1 MKASKT
7 ALLAFPVLVLFS
19 INAAAQYTGPGAQA
33 PIQSVAAALSA
44 KDDSPV
50 DISGH
55 IVKQLT
61 TEKYIFSDGKDQIR
75 VEIDSDIF
83 LSPAINEKTRV
94 RIRGE
99 VEKDFMESPEIDVKA
114 VDVLN

>member
-1 MKASKT
+1 MKAFKIT
-7 ALLAFPVLVLFS
+7 LLAFPLLVLFS

-55 IVKQLT
+55 IVKQLST
-61 TEKYIFSDGKDQIR
+61 DKYIFSDGRDQIQ

-83 LSPAINEKTRV
+83 LGTTINEKTQV

-99 VEKDFMESPEIDVKA
+99 VEKDFMESPEIDVK
-114 VDVLN
+114 VMDVLQ